1 MYLQQILNGVAYQKV
16 GEGNFDITSLA
27 CDTSEVRS
35 GCLFFCLKGSRRD
48 GHDFFRKVIGDGAVA
63 LVTERK
69 LDTEALQFV
78 VSDVRAA
85 MAICAR
91 NFYENACDKMK
102 LIYVVGTNGKTSTTY
117 LLDAIFRNAGYNTG
131 VIGTNGVFFAGK
143 KHASRL
149 TTPDP
154 IELHEWLKQMYLNK
168 VRYVF
173 IETSAHAIALKK
185 LDGMCADVCVFTNFS
200 RDHLDY
206 FGTMDNY
213 KRVKLSLFCPQY
225 VNNAVVNIDDHVGKE
240 ILSQVP
246 SVTYST
252 ENDCA
257 DVSASEI
264 CVTEDGTTF
273 VVECFGK
280 KAVVHLSL
288 CGRFNVY
295 NALGALAVASICGID
310 LGVAVSALECV
321 DHIDGRNETISSADG
336 KRIVV
341 DFAHTPDGITN
352 ILSHLRQ
359 TTIGKLIVVFGCGGN
374 RDKLK
379 RPLMAQAVSNYADFV
394 LLTNDNPRFEDP
406 SEIAAD
412 AIGGLTCPYKVV
424 LNRLAATRLA
434 LDSANSGDTVAILG
448 KGAECYQETRGRKV
462 PYSDCETVRRILAE
476 KENNIPQ

>member
-48 GHDFFRKVIGDGAVA
+48 GHDFFRKAIGDGAVA

-69 LDTEALQFV
+69 LDTAALQFV
-78 VSDVRAA
+78 VPDARAA

-102 LIYVVGTNGKTSTTY
+102 LVYVVGTNGKTSTTY
-117 LLDAIFRNAGYNTG
+117 LLDAIFRAAGYNTG

-143 KHASRL
+143 KHASHL

-154 IELHEWLKQMYLNK
+154 IELHGWLKQMYLNK

-173 IETSAHAIALKK
+173 IEASAHAIALRK
-185 LDGMCADVCVFTNFS
+185 LVGMRAEVAVFTNFS

-225 VNNAVVNIDDHVGKE
+225 VTNAVVNIDDPVGKE
-240 ILSQVP
+240 ILPLVP
-246 SVTYST
+246 SVTYSV
-252 ENDCA
+252 CGARA
-257 DVSASEI
+257 DVSASEV
-264 CVTEDGTTF
+264 CVADEGTTF
-273 VVECFGK
+273 VADCLGK

-288 CGRFNVY
+288 SGRFNVY
-295 NALGALAVASICGID
+295 NALAALSVASVCGVDLGIAVA
-310 LGVAVSALECV
+310 ALEDV
-321 DHIDGRNETISSADG
+321 DRIDGRNETITSSDG
-336 KRIVV
+336 RRIVV
-341 DFAHTPDGITN
+341 DFAHTPDGIDN
-352 ILSHLRQ
+352 ILSHLRK
-359 TTIGKLIVVFGCGGN
+359 TTVGKLIVVFGCGGN

-379 RPLMAQAVSNYADFV
+379 RPLMAQAVSKYADFAV
-394 LLTNDNPRFEDP
+394 LTNDNPRYEDP
-406 SEIAAD
+406 SEIVAD
-412 AIGGLTCPYKVV
+412 ALGGLTCPHKVV
-424 LNRLAATRLA
+424 LNRATATRLA
-434 LDSANSGDTVAILG
+434 LDNAKCGDTVAILG
-448 KGAECYQETRGRKV
+448 KGAECYQDTRGRKV
-462 PYSDCETVRRILAE
+462 PYSDCDTVRRILAE
-476 KENNIPQ
+476 QTIKTQ